1 MLENEICSTNEKKN
15 KKKNNRQID
24 NKKTMKTRISRI
36 VPVISNL
43 LKT

>member
-1 MLENEICSTNEKKN
+1 MLDKWKEKEG
-15 KKKNNRQID
+15 KNNRQID
-24 NKKTMKTRISRI
+24 KKNTMKTRISRI